1 MPLKTSVSWSVGV
14 AENIFSRAPNL
25 LLPIHFLTLAA
36 AQSGRNSKAGIPGEA
51 YFSKTESLIEDHY
64 VRGELFFEFSQD
76 AGKDQKDATSTLSS
90 WCNNNR

>member
-1 MPLKTSVSWSVGV
+1 M

-76 AGKDQKDATSTLSS
+76 VGKDQKDATSTLSS

>member
-1 MPLKTSVSWSVGV
+1 M
-14 AENIFSRAPNL
+14 AENIFARAPNL
-25 LLPIHFLTLAA
+25 LLPIHFLKLAA
-36 AQSGRNSKAGIPGEA
+36 AQSGRNSKAGIPGKA
-51 YFSKTESLIEDHY
+51 YFSKIESLIEDHY

>member
-1 MPLKTSVSWSVGV
+1 M
-14 AENIFSRAPNL
+14 AENIFARAPNL
-25 LLPIHFLTLAA
+25 VSPIHFLKLAA
-36 AQSGRNSKAGIPGEA
+36 AQSGRNSKDGIPGKA
-51 YFSKTESLIEDHY
+51 YFSKIESLIEDHY